1 MQSYA
6 FFVILYSFR
15 YKMAKRKKVN
25 KYVFNPKTLNFD
37 KFKEPLGNR
46 VGRVILFLLTTLV
59 FAFFIVLLIY
69 FFFGSPKEK
78 MQAREIEY
86 LKLQYEILDDKLD
99 EMQLLL
105 EDMEQRDNDVYRMI
119 FEADPVPSSVRKS
132 GFTMVDRYED
142 LYGYKNSEVV
152 LEVATKLDAIAS
164 QLYYQSKSYDEVFA
178 MARNKAQM
186 LSCIP
191 AIIPV
196 KEADI
201 RQISSYFGYRTDPI
215 YKVTKYHSGI
225 DFASYVGAEVFAS
238 GDGEVVKVETNYWGY
253 GNMITL
259 DHGYGYK
266 TRYAHLSKFA
276 VQKGQKVKR
285 GQLIGYVGS
294 TGKST
299 GPHLH
304 YEVMKSDV
312 NVDPIH
318 FFFNDLSPEQY
329 ETILEQAA
337 LPSISMD

>member
-1 MQSYA
+1 
-6 FFVILYSFR
+6 
-15 YKMAKRKKVN
+15 MARRKRDN

-37 KFKEPLGNR
+37 KFIEPFHDR
-46 VGRVILFLLTTLV
+46 VGRAVVFLLSTFV
-59 FAFFIVLLIY
+59 FALAIVVLIF

-86 LKLQYEILDDKLD
+86 LKLQYQILDDRLG
-99 EMQLLL
+99 EMQEVMDDL
-105 EDMEQRDNDVYRMI
+105 ENRDNNVYRAI

-132 GFTMVDRYED
+132 GYGNRNRYDD
-142 LYGYKNSEVV
+142 LYGYKNSDLVRYVTERFD
-152 LEVATKLDAIAS
+152 TIAS
-164 QLYYQSKSYDEVFA
+164 RLYHQSKSYDEVFA

-196 KEADI
+196 KSSDV

-225 DFASYVGAEVFAS
+225 DFASHIGAEVYAS
-238 GDGEVVKVETNYWGY
+238 GDGVVVKVERNYWGY
-253 GNMITL
+253 GNMITI

-276 VQKGQKVKR
+276 SGMGTGQKVKR
-285 GQLIGYVGS
+285 GQLIGYVGVS
-294 TGKST
+294 GKST

-304 YEVMKSDV
+304 YEVMKNES

-318 FFFNDLSPEQY
+318 FFFNDLTPEEY
-329 ETILEQAA
+329 EAILEQATM
-337 LPSISMD
+337 PSLTMD

>member
-1 MQSYA
+1 
-6 FFVILYSFR
+6 
-15 YKMAKRKKVN
+15 MARRKKDN

-37 KFKEPLGNR
+37 RFIEPFRDR
-46 VGRVILFLLTTLV
+46 VGRVVVFLLSTFVVAL
-59 FAFFIVLLIY
+59 AIVVLIF

-86 LKLQYEILDDKLD
+86 LKLQYQILDDKLD
-99 EMQLLL
+99 GMQQIMDELQ
-105 EDMEQRDNDVYRMI
+105 ERDNNVYRAI
-119 FEADPVPSSVRKS
+119 FEADPIPVSVRKS
-132 GFTMVDRYED
+132 GFTNRDRYEN
-142 LYGYKNSEVV
+142 LYGYKNTDLV
-152 LEVATKLDAIAS
+152 LSVASRLDVIAS
-164 QLYYQSKSYDEVFA
+164 QLYHQSKSYDEVFA

-191 AIIPV
+191 AIIPI
-196 KEADI
+196 KESDV

-225 DFASYVGAEVFAS
+225 DFASHVGAEVFAS
-238 GDGEVVKVETNYWGY
+238 GDGVVANVESNHWGY
-253 GNMITL
+253 GNIITI

-276 VQKGQKVKR
+276 VSKGQKVKR
-285 GQLIGYVGS
+285 GQLIGYVGT

-304 YEVMKSDV
+304 YEVMKND
-312 NVDPIH
+312 NLVDPIH

-329 ETILEQAA
+329 EYILDQAA
-337 LPSISMD
+337 MPSLTMD